1 MLFVQA
7 IQLFILT
14 TMPLLL
20 PPLPQTFAS
29 IGGEGILATI
39 LLQFPPIMILCVVLM
54 APIFVGASI
63 TKALGAAGSVTR
75 EVVVAVGTGVKTS
88 RDSVRRR
95 RDVSTEEIINDNRWA
110 LTRKA
115 RAKAKAREEINN
127 SNRWALT
134 RKARARKEF

>member
-1 MLFVQA
+1 
-7 IQLFILT
+7 
-14 TMPLLL
+14 
-20 PPLPQTFAS
+20 
-29 IGGEGILATI
+29 
-39 LLQFPPIMILCVVLM
+39 M

-95 RDVSTEEIINDNRWA
+95 RDVGTEEIINDNRWA

-115 RAKAKAREEINN
+115 RAKAKAREEIIN

-134 RKARARKEF
+134 RKARAKKEF